1 MQVTESNLK
10 IQSITLECGA
20 TLKDVNVRYHVFGD
34 INKNPDKIVWV
45 CHAFTAN
52 SDAVD
57 WWPGIVG
64 EGFIFDP
71 NTTPVICVNYL
82 GSCYGTT
89 GPMSINPDT
98 GKPYLQSFPLI
109 TIRDMAEVHQK
120 VKEHLGIKKIWIL
133 IGGSIGGFQLLE
145 WEYLYPGT
153 AEIIIPIVCS
163 AKTLP
168 WVIAISQS
176 QRLSLLA
183 DSTFRNQEIDGGKEG
198 LKAARSIA
206 LLSYRGRSSYNLTQ
220 QDKSIDLMD
229 GFRADSYQT
238 YQGEKLVKRFDAYT
252 YYTLTKALDSHNMG
266 RYRGGVDR
274 ALAQIKA
281 RTLVVGIDSD
291 ILFPIE
297 EQKDLAVMIP
307 NATYAE
313 IHSNFCH
320 DGFLIEHEQ
329 LTRIIKQFLQIEKS
343 NGSEDDESWSI
354 DRGI

>member
-1 MQVTESNLK
+1 MKVTESDIK
-10 IQSITLECGA
+10 IDSLQLECGE
-20 TLKDVNVRYHVFGD
+20 TLKGVNVRYHIFGD
-34 INKNPDKIVWV
+34 IEKNPNKIVWV

-52 SDAVD
+52 SDPVD
-57 WWPGIVG
+57 WWPGLVG
-64 EGFIFDP
+64 EGFLFDP
-71 NTTPVICVNYL
+71 NKTPIICVNFL

-98 GKPYLQSFPLI
+98 GKPYLRSFPLI

-145 WEYLYPGT
+145 WEYMYPGT
-153 AEIIIPIVCS
+153 AENIIPIVCS
-163 AKTLP
+163 AKSSP

-183 DSTFRNQEIDGGKEG
+183 DSTFVNGQIDGGKEG

-220 QDKSIDLMD
+220 HDKSTDLID

-238 YQGEKLVKRFDAYT
+238 YQGEKLVNRFDAYT
-252 YYTLTKALDSHNMG
+252 YYTLTKSLDSHNMG
-266 RYRGGVDR
+266 RNRGGVEK
-274 ALAQIKA
+274 ALSRIKA
-281 RTLVVGIDSD
+281 KTLVVSIDSD

-297 EQKDLAVMIP
+297 EQKELAAQIP
-307 NATYAE
+307 NAVYAE
-313 IHSNFCH
+313 IHSSFCH

-329 LTRIIKQFLQIEKS
+329 LTQIIKKFLNS
-343 NGSEDDESWSI
+343 
-354 DRGI
+354 

>member
-1 MQVTESNLK
+1 MQKTIFTSMKVIESNLK
-10 IQSITLECGA
+10 ISSLTLECGE
-20 TLKDVNVRYHVFGD
+20 TLKDVNVRYHIFGD
-34 INKNPDKIVWV
+34 IEKNPDRIVWV

-57 WWPGIVG
+57 WWSDIVG
-64 EGFIFDP
+64 EGFVFDP
-71 NTTPVICVNYL
+71 SKTPVICVNYL

-98 GKPYLQSFPLI
+98 GKPYLRSFPLI
-109 TIRDMAEVHQK
+109 TIRDMAQVHQK
-120 VKEHLGIKKIWIL
+120 VKEHLGIKKIWVL
-133 IGGSIGGFQLLE
+133 VGGSIGGFQLME
-145 WEYLYPGT
+145 WEYMYPGT
-153 AEIIIPIVCS
+153 SENLIPIVCS
-163 AKTLP
+163 AKSSP
-168 WVIAISQS
+168 WVIAIGQS

-183 DSTFRNQEIDGGKEG
+183 DSTFTNQEIDGGKEG

-220 QDKSIDLMD
+220 QDESIDLMD
-229 GFRADSYQT
+229 GFRADTYQT

-266 RYRGGVDR
+266 RNRGGIET
-274 ALAQIKA
+274 ALSQIKA
-281 RTLVVGIDSD
+281 KTLVVGIDSD

-297 EQKDLAVMIP
+297 EQKQLAELIP

-329 LTRIIKQFLQIEKS
+329 LTEIIKKFL
-343 NGSEDDESWSI
+343 NL
-354 DRGI
+354 

>member
-1 MQVTESNLK
+1 MEVTESNIIIDKL
-10 IQSITLECGA
+10 QLECGQI
-20 TLKDVNVRYHVFGD
+20 LKDINVRYHIFGD
-34 INKNPDKIVWV
+34 IKKNPDKIVWV

-71 NTTPVICVNYL
+71 NSTPVICVNYL

-98 GKPYLQSFPLI
+98 GKPYLLSFPLI
-109 TIRDMAEVHQK
+109 TIRDMAEVHQR
-120 VKEHLGIKKIWIL
+120 VKEHLGIRKIWIL

-145 WEYLYPGT
+145 WEYIYPGT
-153 AEIIIPIVCS
+153 AEILIPIVCS
-163 AKTLP
+163 AKSSP

-183 DSTFRNQEIDGGKEG
+183 DSTFRNQEVDGGKEG

-220 QDKSIDLMD
+220 NDESSDLFD
-229 GFRADSYQT
+229 GFRADTYQT

-266 RYRGGVDR
+266 RNRGGVAK
-274 ALAQIKA
+274 ALGQIKA
-281 RTLVVGIDSD
+281 RTIVVGIDSD
-291 ILFPIE
+291 ILFPVE
-297 EQKDLAVMIP
+297 EQKELATLMP

-329 LTRIIKQFLQIEKS
+329 LTEIINKTLKL
-343 NGSEDDESWSI
+343 
-354 DRGI
+354 

>member
-1 MQVTESNLK
+1 MKIIESNLR
-10 IQSITLECGA
+10 IDSLQLECGE
-20 TLKDVNVRYHVFGD
+20 TLKDVNVRYHVIGD
-34 INKNPDKIVWV
+34 VENNFDKIIWV

-52 SDAVD
+52 SNPVD
-57 WWPGIVG
+57 WWPGLVG
-64 EGFIFDP
+64 EGWLFDP
-71 NTTPVICVNYL
+71 NKTPIVCVNIL

-89 GPMSINPDT
+89 GAMSINPDT
-98 GKPYLQSFPLI
+98 GKPYLLTFPLI
-109 TIRDMAEVHQK
+109 SIRDIAEVHQK

-145 WEYLYPGT
+145 WEYMYPGT
-153 AEIIIPIVCS
+153 AENLMPIVCS
-163 AKTLP
+163 AKTSP

-220 QDKSIDLMD
+220 QDESTDLLD
-229 GFRADSYQT
+229 GFRADTYQT
-238 YQGEKLVKRFDAYT
+238 YQGEKLVKRFDAYS
-252 YYTLTKALDSHNMG
+252 YYTMTKALDSHNMG
-266 RYRGGVDR
+266 RNRGGVEK
-274 ALAQIKA
+274 ALSQIKA
-281 RTLVVGIDSD
+281 KTLVVGIDSD

-297 EQKDLAVMIP
+297 EQKHLAAMIP

-313 IHSNFCH
+313 IHSSFCH

-329 LTRIIKQFLQIEKS
+329 LTRIIKNFLNPE
-343 NGSEDDESWSI
+343 
-354 DRGI
+354 